1 MDFEKLHEIVFQD
14 QKGNILNKTEHITVI
29 DGDTIPAASFTK
41 MQEEA
46 DKLKAENESLFVWVD
61 KTDRTKIYNET
72 TVMTAQTADVVILIP
87 VYRMN
92 VIKGADGSVIAAD
105 DFVIHVNDVR
115 KLTDTEAA
123 TLANVTAYDHSGSD
137 ISNSVTVEQTK
148 LEELKKKTKG
158 TYVDALTF
166 MIAASGLTTGVE
178 VEVTDDNPTITGKT
192 AYTLTFKGRAN
203 ETYKYQ
209 ELDAQPTKIVEMH
222 K

>member
-1 MDFEKLHEIVFQD
+1 MDFEKLHEIVFED

-61 KTDRTKIYNET
+61 KTDSTKIYNET
-72 TVMTAQTADVVILIP
+72 TVMTAQTADVVTLIP

-137 ISNSVTVEQTK
+137 ISNMVTVEQTK
-148 LEELKKKTKG
+148 LE
-158 TYVDALTF
+158 
-166 MIAASGLTTGVE
+166 
-178 VEVTDDNPTITGKT
+178 
-192 AYTLTFKGRAN
+192 
-203 ETYKYQ
+203 
-209 ELDAQPTKIVEMH
+209 
-222 K
+222 

>member
-1 MDFEKLHEIVFQD
+1 MISPL
-14 QKGNILNKTEHITVI
+14 L
-29 DGDTIPAASFTK
+29 
-41 MQEEA
+41 
-46 DKLKAENESLFVWVD
+46 
-61 KTDRTKIYNET
+61 
-72 TVMTAQTADVVILIP
+72 
-87 VYRMN
+87 
-92 VIKGADGSVIAAD
+92 IAAD

-115 KLTDTEAA
+115 KLTDTEAV

-137 ISNSVTVEQTK
+137 ISNMVTVEQTK

-166 MIAASGLTTGVE
+166 MIEASGLTTGVE

-209 ELDAQPTKIVEMH
+209 ELDAQGIPTGNESTIFTDGDGKATITGL
-222 K
+222 KKATPYY